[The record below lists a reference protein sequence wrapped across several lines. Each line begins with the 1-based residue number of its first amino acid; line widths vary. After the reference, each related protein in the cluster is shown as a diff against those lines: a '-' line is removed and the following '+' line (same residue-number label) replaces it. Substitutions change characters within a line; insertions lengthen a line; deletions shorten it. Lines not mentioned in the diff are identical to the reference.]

1 MSGKKSLAK
10 RILSVLEKDPRHEY
24 NAPTI
29 DRILCGERNYIKAK
43 REHEVHKIRTELRRM
58 VKRGLIRCDQK
69 GFYSLIIT
77 HRNLH
82 VLGDVPVM
90 CHGLKIEARMIRFDK
105 HQKTIDGIT
114 SPCNKID
121 DDLAEWMKARCFV
134 ETTNARF
141 YKRINWEGRWVTVTL
156 HPLNGM
162 IEIWLKASLN
172 PLDAMDLIR
181 FREFL
186 KGMFNE
192 ITDMGGAIVSQ
203 IGINKDFKELR
214 MEGVSC
220 ISLKNFTNCI
230 WRIYQTRELGMRFEA
245 HWSGKID
252 LNAVVMLI
260 AQANAKP
267 EPKKEKSKWDEG
279 GMFG

>member
-1 MSGKKSLAK
+1 MSRKSLAK

-24 NAPTI
+24 NAITI
-29 DRILCGERNYIKAK
+29 DRILCGERNYVK
-43 REHEVHKIRTELRRM
+43 RERKEEVHKIRTELRRM
-58 VKRGLIRCDQK
+58 LKKGLIRCDQK

-82 VLGDVPVM
+82 VLGEVPVQ
-90 CHGLKIEARMIRFDK
+90 CHGLKIETSMTRFGK

-114 SPCNKID
+114 SPRNKID
-121 DDLAEWMKARCFV
+121 DDLIEWLKVRCFV
-134 ETTNARF
+134 ETTNGRF

-156 HPLNGM
+156 HPLNGL

-192 ITDMGGAIVSQ
+192 VTDMSGAIVSQ

-214 MEGVSC
+214 LDGLSS
-220 ISLKNFTNCI
+220 ITLKNFTNCI
-230 WRIYQTRELGMRFEA
+230 WRIYQTRELGVRFEA

-252 LNAVVMLI
+252 LNAVVLLI
-260 AQANAKP
+260 ATSNAPPVEK
-267 EPKKEKSKWDEG
+267 KKELEYDDEG
-279 GMFG
+279 VMFV